1 MSATAPGKPPAAL
14 LAWADDRFGPLGRLR
29 RLRLGAPDPPWWYC
43 GAELARAPAGNWFSP
58 EPVASAGA
66 ALDPDE
72 ALWRALGEGVERY
85 CALNAAV
92 AGEWATLREAGLA
105 DRWPV
110 CAPDEPCP
118 PSLRAL
124 PRDTP
129 LTQVRARR
137 LADDR
142 EALVPAGIAH
152 LNFQPAP
159 PEPPVAVPIST
170 GLAFGR
176 DLPTALWTGL
186 REVAERD
193 AIVGMW
199 WTGSSPPEIT
209 GDVRDVPDALAERL
223 ELLAAAGLR
232 ARLFDIGTDF
242 RVPTVFAVVT
252 AERYPLLVVGAGC
265 HTDPAAAC
273 AKALDETVALRCA
286 LRGRRDGADP
296 AAPPAVRRLIDHALY
311 YAGQAGHPAFTF
323 LLDRRGARLSFA
335 EFAGRDWWTTPPGLP
350 ALSRFAAAR
359 ERDGLT
365 VLWLDLT
372 APEAAGLG
380 RVVKVIVP
388 EMIPLSPD
396 HAIRWLGTP
405 RLLARVG
412 LAAASVARFKPDP
425 HPFP

>member
-1 MSATAPGKPPAAL
+1 MSAAAGRPPAAL

-43 GAELARAPAGNWFSP
+43 GADLARAPVGNWFSP

-66 ALDPDE
+66 SLDPDE

-85 CALNAAV
+85 CALNAV
-92 AGEWATLREAGLA
+92 VSGEPVTLREAGLA

-124 PRDTP
+124 PIDTP
-129 LTQVRARR
+129 LTHVSARR

-152 LNFQPAP
+152 LNFQSAP
-159 PEPPVAVPIST
+159 TEPPVAVPIST

-176 DLPTALWTGL
+176 DLPGALWRGL
-186 REVAERD
+186 CEVAERD
-193 AIVGMW
+193 AIAGMW
-199 WTGSSPPEIT
+199 WTGAPLPEIAA
-209 GDVRDVPDALAERL
+209 DARHVPDAVAERL
-223 ELLAAAGLR
+223 ELVAAAGLR
-232 ARLFDIGTDF
+232 VRLFDMSTDF
-242 RVPTVFAVVT
+242 RVPAVFCVVT
-252 AERYPLLVVGAGC
+252 AERYPFLVVGAGC
-265 HTDPAAAC
+265 HADPAAAC

-286 LRGRRDGADP
+286 LRGRRDGP
-296 AAPPAVRRLIDHALY
+296 APASPAEVRQLIDHALY
-311 YAGQAGHPAFTF
+311 YAGQAGHPAFAF
-323 LLDRRGARLSFA
+323 LLGRRGPRRSFA
-335 EFAGRDWWTTPPGLP
+335 EFAGQDWWTAPADLP

-359 ERDGLT
+359 ERDGFT
-365 VLWLDLT
+365 ALWLDLT

-388 EMIPLSPD
+388 EMVPLSPD

-405 RLLARVG
+405 RLLARAG
-412 LAAASVARFKPDP
+412 LAEASAARFNPDP